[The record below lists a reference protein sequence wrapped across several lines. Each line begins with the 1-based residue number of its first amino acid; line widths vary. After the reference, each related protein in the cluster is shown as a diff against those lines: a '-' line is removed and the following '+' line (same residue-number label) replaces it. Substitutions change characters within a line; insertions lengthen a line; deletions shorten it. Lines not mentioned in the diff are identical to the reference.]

1 MRRNYMNKIEQIIV
15 YENLKKRYPRHTV
28 LDTEIETVIDEIDP
42 AFRKKHSDF
51 FECKDVLI
59 DTKSVDGI
67 LDWLYGC
74 MINPFGNL
82 SKSEI
87 NTISKIIKNIE
98 KHTIKS

>member
-1 MRRNYMNKIEQIIV
+1 MDKIEQVIE
-15 YENLKKRYPRHTV
+15 YERLKKKYPRHAV
-28 LDTEIETVIDEIDP
+28 LDTEIEAVIDEVDP
-42 AFRKKHSDF
+42 TFRKKNSYF
-51 FECKDVLI
+51 FECNDLLI

-74 MINPFGNL
+74 MVNPCGNL

-87 NTISKIIKNIE
+87 NTISKIIKNID

>member
-1 MRRNYMNKIEQIIV
+1 MDKIEQVIE
-15 YENLKKRYPRHTV
+15 YERLKKKYPRHTV
-28 LDTEIETVIDEIDP
+28 LDTEIEAVIDEVDP
-42 AFRKKHSDF
+42 TFRKKNSYF
-51 FECKDVLI
+51 FECNDPLI

-74 MINPFGNL
+74 MVNPFGNL

>member
-1 MRRNYMNKIEQIIV
+1 MDKIEQVIE
-15 YENLKKRYPRHTV
+15 YERLKKKYPRHTV
-28 LDTEIETVIDEIDP
+28 LDTEIEAVIDEVDP
-42 AFRKKHSDF
+42 TFRKKNSYF
-51 FECKDVLI
+51 FECNDLLI

-74 MINPFGNL
+74 MVNPFGNL

-87 NTISKIIKNIE
+87 YTISKIIKNID

>member
-1 MRRNYMNKIEQIIV
+1 MDKIEQVIE
-15 YENLKKRYPRHTV
+15 YERLKKKYPRHTV
-28 LDTEIETVIDEIDP
+28 LDTKIEAVIDEVDP
-42 AFRKKHSDF
+42 TFRKKNSYF
-51 FECKDVLI
+51 FECNYLLI

-74 MINPFGNL
+74 MVNPFGNL

-87 NTISKIIKNIE
+87 NTISKIIKNID